1 MLTMNSISPLLA
13 EQIPIPP
20 MILTGRCPPT
30 NASITLDMT
39 TITPEMTLWPEYHNA
54 VAAGLRI
61 KRTGNITRNWILYNR
76 INSLTQTADATT
88 NHLFSAENS
97 HAGKFYFI
105 QLHSNYFS
113 IISFSFLSFSI
124 ILSFSS

>member
-20 MILTGRCPPT
+20 IILSGRCPPT
-30 NASITLDMT
+30 NASISLDLS

-76 INSLTQTADATT
+76 INSLTGTTDPATS
-88 NHLFSAENS
+88 HLFSTENS
-97 HAGKFYFI
+97 HAGIFKIF
-105 QLHSNYFS
+105 
-113 IISFSFLSFSI
+113 
-124 ILSFSS
+124 